1 MTYETAYQLL
11 QVIFRTYFMVKSNLS
26 QIRYQPNSPLQL
38 SCCQRFLRISAWSS
52 RWNVRAACWWYK
64 GRLRG

>member
-38 SCCQRFLRISAWSS
+38 SCCQRFLCNSGKLLLVPYTKDFGIITRF
-52 RWNVRAACWWYK
+52 
-64 GRLRG
+64 